1 MNKKNLL
8 VSLIIFQ
15 GILIVIGLIVV
26 IYTVIAKLQNVDI
39 IDSNQSY
46 SLQDNGQLY
55 LLNENQYQI
64 NRIKGNKIIF
74 DIYNLKNSLK
84 VKSITIN
91 EN

>member
-74 DIYNLKNSLK
+74 DIYNLENSLK
-84 VKSITIN
+84 VKTITIN

>member
-64 NRIKGNKIIF
+64 KRIKGNKIIF
-74 DIYNLKNSLK
+74 DIYNLENSLK
-84 VKSITIN
+84 VKTITIN